1 MHRKPYRPRLH
12 PNIIREFI
20 QQGQCFYISGP
31 ARGFGYT
38 VSWTFLFQVYGIF
51 CSKFG
56 YKVFRF
62 FLNFRYLV
70 YDKEI
75 YNPFDDHGYTD
86 GLSVTADI
94 IRSVSVGVTS
104 MFGVACK
111 NSVEFYVS
119 SSADAG
125 SLVLVNFQTG
135 HSVNVCC
142 PMASP
147 WDLLK
152 VRRKSCSCG

>member
-1 MHRKPYRPRLH
+1 M
-12 PNIIREFI
+12 
-20 QQGQCFYISGP
+20 
-31 ARGFGYT
+31 
-38 VSWTFLFQVYGIF
+38 
-51 CSKFG
+51 
-56 YKVFRF
+56 
-62 FLNFRYLV
+62 

-104 MFGVACK
+104 TFGVACK
-111 NSVEFYVS
+111 SSVEFS
-119 SSADAG
+119 SSTDAG
-125 SLVLVNFQTG
+125 GLLLINFQTG

-152 VRRKSCSCG
+152 VRRKSCSSG